1 MVKRFMSISPMALNR
16 IGFAILLFFLS
27 GSVLAQSS
35 VDQVLQQAAYD
46 TRLSSI
52 NQQLSYY
59 RSNSFKSPAIRE
71 LELRVRGNNF
81 DSSPDNF
88 ALRLGILNPKERTAN
103 NIFNVAKEN
112 YLLKT
117 KDHLLNEILSEKYNG
132 LINNF
137 DLVITLSLMQEE
149 KNQIKAFELAQKGIL
164 DLNDWIKLDQTLLE
178 LGLKQ
183 ADFESLIHAKNSEFM
198 INDSLFLN
206 VDWDEFELVSL
217 DEIKNTIALHNHKSF
232 FLEVDL
238 ASGKLHLDRLKLN
251 IDYAESWN
259 IGFFQAGYDMD
270 GGGALKKQM
279 DYRIGI
285 TIPLFNEDKPKLK
298 REELKLMGTAVELKH
313 LEEINVLIDRQRMK
327 QFNDLVLRYEMLLQK
342 EQELSNLAA
351 AGVDGIDGFLAL
363 SKYMTSVKKSL
374 HKTNIKILLLYIE
387 ILEKKGILGA
397 EPYLN
402 YLSKELNPFTFN

>member
-1 MVKRFMSISPMALNR
+1 MALNR
-16 IGFAILLFFLS
+16 MGLAVLLIFSS
-27 GSVLAQSS
+27 GLVLAQSR
-35 VDQVLQQAAYD
+35 VDQVLQQAVND
-46 TRLSSI
+46 SRLLSI

-59 RSNSFKSPAIRE
+59 HSNSFKSPALRE

-81 DSSPDNF
+81 DSSVDNF
-88 ALRLGILNPKERTAN
+88 SLRLGILNPKERTAN
-103 NIFNVAKEN
+103 NVFNDAKED

-117 KDHLLNEILSEKYNG
+117 RDHLLNEILSEKYNG

-137 DLVITLSLMQEE
+137 DLVTTRSLLQEE
-149 KNQIKAFELAQKGIL
+149 KNQIKAFELAQKGVL
-164 DLNDWIKLDQTLLE
+164 ALNDWIKLDQTLLE

-183 ADFESLIHAKNSEFM
+183 ADFEALIHAKNSELM

-206 VDWDEFELVSL
+206 IDWDEFELVTI
-217 DEIKNTIALHNHKSF
+217 DDIKSTITLHSNESF

-238 ASGKLHLDRLKLN
+238 ASEKLNLDRLKLN

-259 IGFFQAGYDMD
+259 IGFVQAGYDID
-270 GGGALKKQM
+270 GGVGIKNQM

-298 REELKLMGTAVELKH
+298 REELSLIGTANELRH
-313 LEEINVLIDRQRMK
+313 LEEINVLIDLQRMK
-327 QFNDLVLRYEMLLQK
+327 QFNGLVFRYEMLLQK
-342 EQELSNLAA
+342 KQELSNLAVD
-351 AGVDGIDGFLAL
+351 GIDGIDGFLAL

-387 ILEKKGILGA
+387 VLEKKGMLGA

-402 YLSKELNPFTFN
+402 YLSKGLNPFTFN

>member
-1 MVKRFMSISPMALNR
+1 MALNR
-16 IGFAILLFFLS
+16 IDFAVLFFFLS
-27 GSVLAQSS
+27 GSVLAQSP
-35 VDQVLQQAAYD
+35 VDKVLQQAAYD

-52 NQQLSYY
+52 NRQLSYY

-103 NIFNVAKEN
+103 NTFNVAKEN

-117 KDHLLNEILSEKYNG
+117 KDHLLNEILSEKYNA
-132 LINNF
+132 LINNY
-137 DLVITLSLMQEE
+137 DLVITLSLLQEE
-149 KNQIKAFELAQKGIL
+149 KNQIKAFELAQKGVL
-164 DLNDWIKLDQTLLE
+164 ALNDWINLDQNLLE

-238 ASGKLHLDRLKLN
+238 ASEKLHLDRLKLN

-270 GGGALKKQM
+270 GGGTLKKQM

-298 REELKLMGTAVELKH
+298 REELNLMGTAVELKH

-387 ILEKKGILGA
+387 ILEKKGVLGA

>member
-1 MVKRFMSISPMALNR
+1 MSISPMALNR
-16 IGFAILLFFLS
+16 IGFAVLFFFLS
-27 GSVLAQSS
+27 GSVLAQSP
-35 VDQVLQQAAYD
+35 VDKVLQQAAYD

-103 NIFNVAKEN
+103 NTFNVAKEN

-149 KNQIKAFELAQKGIL
+149 KNQIKAFELAQKGVL
-164 DLNDWIKLDQTLLE
+164 ALNDWIKLDQNLLE

-270 GGGALKKQM
+270 GGGTLKKQM

-298 REELKLMGTAVELKH
+298 REELNLMGTAVELKH

-387 ILEKKGILGA
+387 ILEKKGVLGA

>member
-16 IGFAILLFFLS
+16 IDFAVLFFFLS
-27 GSVLAQSS
+27 GSVLAQSP

-52 NQQLSYY
+52 NRQLSYY

-103 NIFNVAKEN
+103 NTFNVAKEN

-117 KDHLLNEILSEKYNG
+117 KDHLLNEILSEKYNA
-132 LINNF
+132 LINNY
-137 DLVITLSLMQEE
+137 DLVITLSLLQEE
-149 KNQIKAFELAQKGIL
+149 KNQIKAFELAQKGVL
-164 DLNDWIKLDQTLLE
+164 ALNDWINLDQNLLE

-238 ASGKLHLDRLKLN
+238 ASEKLHLDRLKLN

-270 GGGALKKQM
+270 GGGTLKKQM

-298 REELKLMGTAVELKH
+298 REELNLMGTAVELKH

-387 ILEKKGILGA
+387 ILEKKGVLGA

>member
-16 IGFAILLFFLS
+16 IGFAVLFFFLS
-27 GSVLAQSS
+27 GSVLAQSP

-149 KNQIKAFELAQKGIL
+149 KNQIKAFELAQKGVL
-164 DLNDWIKLDQTLLE
+164 ALNDWIKLDQNLLE

-183 ADFESLIHAKNSEFM
+183 ADFESLIHAKNSEFI

-270 GGGALKKQM
+270 GGGTLKKQM

-298 REELKLMGTAVELKH
+298 REELNLMGTAVELKH

-387 ILEKKGILGA
+387 ILEKKGVLGA

>member
-137 DLVITLSLMQEE
+137 DLVITLSLIQEE
-149 KNQIKAFELAQKGIL
+149 KNQIKAFELAQKGVL
-164 DLNDWIKLDQTLLE
+164 ALNDWIKLDQNLLE

-183 ADFESLIHAKNSEFM
+183 ADFESLIHAKNSEFI

>member
-59 RSNSFKSPAIRE
+59 RSNSFKSPAVRE

-132 LINNF
+132 LINNY
-137 DLVITLSLMQEE
+137 DLVITLFLLQEE
-149 KNQIKAFELAQKGIL
+149 KNQIKAFELAQKGVL
-164 DLNDWIKLDQTLLE
+164 ALNDWIKLDQNLLE

-183 ADFESLIHAKNSEFM
+183 ADFESLIHAKNSEFI

-206 VDWDEFELVSL
+206 VDWGEFELVTL
-217 DEIKNTIALHNHKSF
+217 DEIKSTIALHSNKSF

>member
-1 MVKRFMSISPMALNR
+1 MVLNR
-16 IGFAILLFFLS
+16 IGFAVLFFFLS
-27 GSVLAQSS
+27 GSVLAQSP

-149 KNQIKAFELAQKGIL
+149 KNQIKAFELAQKGVL
-164 DLNDWIKLDQTLLE
+164 ALNDWIKLDQNLLE

-259 IGFFQAGYDMD
+259 IGFFQAGYDID
-270 GGGALKKQM
+270 GGGTLKKQM

-387 ILEKKGILGA
+387 ILEKKGVLGA

>member
-149 KNQIKAFELAQKGIL
+149 KNQIKAFELAQKGVL
-164 DLNDWIKLDQTLLE
+164 ALNDWIKLDQNLLE

>member
-149 KNQIKAFELAQKGIL
+149 KNQIKAFELAQKGVL
-164 DLNDWIKLDQTLLE
+164 ALNDWIKLDQNLLE

-183 ADFESLIHAKNSEFM
+183 ADFESLIHAKNSEFI

>member
-16 IGFAILLFFLS
+16 IDFAVLFFFLS
-27 GSVLAQSS
+27 GSVLAQSP
-35 VDQVLQQAAYD
+35 VDQVLQQAVND

-52 NQQLSYY
+52 NRQLSYY

-103 NIFNVAKEN
+103 NTFNVAKEN

-132 LINNF
+132 LINNY
-137 DLVITLSLMQEE
+137 DLVITLSLLQEE
-149 KNQIKAFELAQKGIL
+149 KNQIKAFELAQKGVL
-164 DLNDWIKLDQTLLE
+164 ALNDWINLDQNLLE

-217 DEIKNTIALHNHKSF
+217 DEIKNTIALHSNKSF

-238 ASGKLHLDRLKLN
+238 ASEKLHLDRLKLN

-270 GGGALKKQM
+270 GGGTLKKQM

-298 REELKLMGTAVELKH
+298 REELNLMGTAVELKH

-387 ILEKKGILGA
+387 ILEKKGVLGA

>member
-16 IGFAILLFFLS
+16 IDFAVLFFFLS
-27 GSVLAQSS
+27 GSVLAQSP
-35 VDQVLQQAAYD
+35 VDKVLQQAAYD

-52 NQQLSYY
+52 NRQLSYY

-103 NIFNVAKEN
+103 NTFNVAKEN

-132 LINNF
+132 LINNY
-137 DLVITLSLMQEE
+137 DLVITLSLLQEE
-149 KNQIKAFELAQKGIL
+149 KNQIKAFELAQKGVL
-164 DLNDWIKLDQTLLE
+164 ALNDWINLDQNLLE

-238 ASGKLHLDRLKLN
+238 ASEKLHLDRLKLN

-270 GGGALKKQM
+270 GGGTLKKQM

-298 REELKLMGTAVELKH
+298 REELNLMGTAVELKH
-313 LEEINVLIDRQRMK
+313 LEEINFLIDRQRMK
-327 QFNDLVLRYEMLLQK
+327 QSNDLVLRYEMLLQK

-387 ILEKKGILGA
+387 ILEKKGVLGA

>member
-103 NIFNVAKEN
+103 NTFNVAKEN

-137 DLVITLSLMQEE
+137 DLVITLSLIQEE
-149 KNQIKAFELAQKGIL
+149 KNQIKAFELAQKGVL
-164 DLNDWIKLDQTLLE
+164 ALNDWIKLDQNLLE

-183 ADFESLIHAKNSEFM
+183 ADFESLIHAKNSEFI

-270 GGGALKKQM
+270 GGGTLKKQM

>member
-16 IGFAILLFFLS
+16 IGFAVLFFFLS
-27 GSVLAQSS
+27 GSVLAQSP
-35 VDQVLQQAAYD
+35 VDKVLQQAAYD

-149 KNQIKAFELAQKGIL
+149 KNQIKAFELAQKGVL
-164 DLNDWIKLDQTLLE
+164 ALNDWIKLDQNLLE

-270 GGGALKKQM
+270 GGGTLKKQM

-387 ILEKKGILGA
+387 ILEKKGVLGA

>member
-149 KNQIKAFELAQKGIL
+149 KNQIKAFELAQKGVL
-164 DLNDWIKLDQTLLE
+164 ALNDWIKLDQNLLE

-374 HKTNIKILLLYIE
+374 HRTNIKILLLYIE

>member
-137 DLVITLSLMQEE
+137 DLVITLSLIQEE
-149 KNQIKAFELAQKGIL
+149 KNQIKAFELAQKGVL
-164 DLNDWIKLDQTLLE
+164 ALNDWIKLDQNLLE

>member
-16 IGFAILLFFLS
+16 IDFAVLFFFLS
-27 GSVLAQSS
+27 GSVLAQSP

-52 NQQLSYY
+52 NRQLSYY

-103 NIFNVAKEN
+103 NTFNVAKEN

-132 LINNF
+132 LINNY
-137 DLVITLSLMQEE
+137 DLVITLSLLQEE
-149 KNQIKAFELAQKGIL
+149 KNQIKAFELAQKGVL
-164 DLNDWIKLDQTLLE
+164 ALNDWINLDQNLLE

-238 ASGKLHLDRLKLN
+238 ASEKLHLDRLKLN

-270 GGGALKKQM
+270 GGGTLKKQM

-298 REELKLMGTAVELKH
+298 REELNLMGTAVELKH

-387 ILEKKGILGA
+387 ILEKKGVLGA

>member
-149 KNQIKAFELAQKGIL
+149 KNQIKAFELAQKGVL
-164 DLNDWIKLDQTLLE
+164 ALNDWIKLDQNLLE

-298 REELKLMGTAVELKH
+298 REELNLMGTAVELKH

>member
-16 IGFAILLFFLS
+16 IGFAVLFFFLS
-27 GSVLAQSS
+27 GSVLAQSP

-137 DLVITLSLMQEE
+137 DLVITLSLIQEE
-149 KNQIKAFELAQKGIL
+149 KNQIKAFELAQKGVL
-164 DLNDWIKLDQTLLE
+164 ALNDWIKLDQNLLE

-270 GGGALKKQM
+270 GGGTLKKQM

-298 REELKLMGTAVELKH
+298 REELNLMGTAVELKH

>member
-16 IGFAILLFFLS
+16 IDFAVLFFFLS
-27 GSVLAQSS
+27 GSVLAQSP
-35 VDQVLQQAAYD
+35 VDKVLQQAAYD

-52 NQQLSYY
+52 NRQLSYY

-103 NIFNVAKEN
+103 NTFNVAKEN

-132 LINNF
+132 LINNY
-137 DLVITLSLMQEE
+137 DLVITLSLLQEE
-149 KNQIKAFELAQKGIL
+149 KNQIKAFELAQKGVL
-164 DLNDWIKLDQTLLE
+164 ALNDWIKLDQNLLE

-183 ADFESLIHAKNSEFM
+183 ADFEALIHAKNSEFM

-238 ASGKLHLDRLKLN
+238 ASEKLHLDRLKLN

-270 GGGALKKQM
+270 GGGTLKKQM

-298 REELKLMGTAVELKH
+298 REELNLMGTAVELKH

-387 ILEKKGILGA
+387 ILEKKGVLGA

>member
-16 IGFAILLFFLS
+16 IDFAVLFFFLS
-27 GSVLAQSS
+27 GSVLAQSP
-35 VDQVLQQAAYD
+35 VDKVLQQAAYD

-103 NIFNVAKEN
+103 NTFNVAKEN

-132 LINNF
+132 LINNY
-137 DLVITLSLMQEE
+137 DLVITLSLLQEE
-149 KNQIKAFELAQKGIL
+149 KNQIKAFELAQKGVL
-164 DLNDWIKLDQTLLE
+164 ALNDWINLDQNLLE

-238 ASGKLHLDRLKLN
+238 ASEKLHLDRLKLN

-270 GGGALKKQM
+270 GGGTLKKQM

-298 REELKLMGTAVELKH
+298 REELNLMGTAVELKH

-387 ILEKKGILGA
+387 ILEKKGVLGA

>member
-59 RSNSFKSPAIRE
+59 RSNSFKSPAVRE

-137 DLVITLSLMQEE
+137 DLVITLSLIQEE
-149 KNQIKAFELAQKGIL
+149 KNQIKAFELAQKGVL
-164 DLNDWIKLDQTLLE
+164 ALNDWIKLDQNLLE

>member
-1 MVKRFMSISPMALNR
+1 MSIYPMALNR
-16 IGFAILLFFLS
+16 MGLAVLLFFSS
-27 GSVLAQSS
+27 GLVLAQSR
-35 VDQVLQQAAYD
+35 VDQVLQQAVND
-46 TRLSSI
+46 SRLLSI

-59 RSNSFKSPAIRE
+59 HSNSFKSPALRE

-81 DSSPDNF
+81 DSSVDNF
-88 ALRLGILNPKERTAN
+88 SLRLGILNPKERTAN
-103 NIFNVAKEN
+103 NVFNDAKED

-117 KDHLLNEILSEKYNG
+117 RDHLLNEILSEKYNG

-137 DLVITLSLMQEE
+137 DLVTTLSLLQEE
-149 KNQIKAFELAQKGIL
+149 KNQIKAFELAQKGVL
-164 DLNDWIKLDQTLLE
+164 ALNDWIKLDQTLLE

-183 ADFESLIHAKNSEFM
+183 ADFEALIHAKNSELM

-206 VDWDEFELVSL
+206 IDWDEFELVTI
-217 DEIKNTIALHNHKSF
+217 DDIKSTITLHSNESF

-238 ASGKLHLDRLKLN
+238 ASEKLNLDRLKLN

-259 IGFFQAGYDMD
+259 IGFVQAGYDID
-270 GGGALKKQM
+270 GGMGLKNQM

-298 REELKLMGTAVELKH
+298 REELSLIGTANELRH
-313 LEEINVLIDRQRMK
+313 LEEINVLIDLQRTK
-327 QFNDLVLRYEMLLQK
+327 QFNNLVFRYEMLLQK
-342 EQELSNLAA
+342 KQELSNLAVD
-351 AGVDGIDGFLAL
+351 GIDGIDGFLAL

-387 ILEKKGILGA
+387 VLEKKGMLGA

-402 YLSKELNPFTFN
+402 YLSKGLNPFTFN

>member
-16 IGFAILLFFLS
+16 IGFAVLFFFLS
-27 GSVLAQSS
+27 GSILAQSP

-59 RSNSFKSPAIRE
+59 RSNSFKSPAVRE

-149 KNQIKAFELAQKGIL
+149 KNQIKAFELAQKGVL
-164 DLNDWIKLDQTLLE
+164 ALNDWIKLDQNLLE

-183 ADFESLIHAKNSEFM
+183 ADFESLIHAKNSEFI

-298 REELKLMGTAVELKH
+298 REELNLMGTAVELKH

-387 ILEKKGILGA
+387 ILEKKGVLGA

>member
-137 DLVITLSLMQEE
+137 DLVTTLSLLQEE
-149 KNQIKAFELAQKGIL
+149 KNQIKAFELAQKGVL
-164 DLNDWIKLDQTLLE
+164 ALNDWIKLDQNLLE

>member
-59 RSNSFKSPAIRE
+59 RSNSFKSPAVRE

-149 KNQIKAFELAQKGIL
+149 KNQIKAFELAQKGVL
-164 DLNDWIKLDQTLLE
+164 ALNDWIKLDQNLLE

-183 ADFESLIHAKNSEFM
+183 ADFESLIHAKNSEFI

>member
-16 IGFAILLFFLS
+16 IGFAVLLFFLS
-27 GSVLAQSS
+27 GSVLAQFP

-149 KNQIKAFELAQKGIL
+149 KNQIKAFELAQKGVL
-164 DLNDWIKLDQTLLE
+164 ALNDWIKLDQNLLE

>member
-1 MVKRFMSISPMALNR
+1 MALNR
-16 IGFAILLFFLS
+16 IDFAVLFFFLS
-27 GSVLAQSS
+27 GSVLAQSP
-35 VDQVLQQAAYD
+35 VDKVLQQAAYD

-52 NQQLSYY
+52 NRQLSYY

-103 NIFNVAKEN
+103 NTFNVAKEN

-132 LINNF
+132 LINNY
-137 DLVITLSLMQEE
+137 DLVITLSLLQEE
-149 KNQIKAFELAQKGIL
+149 KNQIKAFELAQKGVL
-164 DLNDWIKLDQTLLE
+164 ALNDWINLDQNLLE

-238 ASGKLHLDRLKLN
+238 ASEKLHLDRLKLN

-270 GGGALKKQM
+270 GGGTLKKQM

-298 REELKLMGTAVELKH
+298 REELNLMGTAVELKH

-387 ILEKKGILGA
+387 ILEKKGVLGA

>member
-16 IGFAILLFFLS
+16 IGFAVLFFFLS
-27 GSVLAQSS
+27 GSVLAQSP

-137 DLVITLSLMQEE
+137 DLVITLSLLQEE
-149 KNQIKAFELAQKGIL
+149 KNQIKAFELAQKGVL
-164 DLNDWIKLDQTLLE
+164 ALNDWIKLDQNLLE

-298 REELKLMGTAVELKH
+298 REELNLMGTAVELKH

>member
-27 GSVLAQSS
+27 GSVLAQSP

-59 RSNSFKSPAIRE
+59 GSNSFKSPAIRE

-137 DLVITLSLMQEE
+137 DLVITLSLIQEE
-149 KNQIKAFELAQKGIL
+149 KNQIKAFELAQKGVL
-164 DLNDWIKLDQTLLE
+164 ALNDWIKLDQNLLE

-270 GGGALKKQM
+270 GGGTLKKQM

>member
-16 IGFAILLFFLS
+16 IGFAVLFFFLS

-137 DLVITLSLMQEE
+137 DLVITLSLIQEE
-149 KNQIKAFELAQKGIL
+149 KNQIKAFELAQKGVL
-164 DLNDWIKLDQTLLE
+164 ALNDWIKLDQNLLE

>member
-1 MVKRFMSISPMALNR
+1 MSIYPMALNR
-16 IGFAILLFFLS
+16 IDFAVLFFFLS
-27 GSVLAQSS
+27 GSVLAQSP

-52 NQQLSYY
+52 NRQLSYY

-103 NIFNVAKEN
+103 NTFNVAKEN

-132 LINNF
+132 LINNY
-137 DLVITLSLMQEE
+137 DLVITLSLLQEE
-149 KNQIKAFELAQKGIL
+149 KNQIKAFELAQKGVL
-164 DLNDWIKLDQTLLE
+164 ALNDWINLDQNLLE

-238 ASGKLHLDRLKLN
+238 ASEKFHLDRLKLN

-270 GGGALKKQM
+270 GGGTLKKQM

-298 REELKLMGTAVELKH
+298 REELNLMGTAVELKH

-387 ILEKKGILGA
+387 ILEKKGVLGA

>member
-1 MVKRFMSISPMALNR
+1 MSIYPMALNR
-16 IGFAILLFFLS
+16 MGLAVLLIFSS
-27 GSVLAQSS
+27 GLVLAQSR
-35 VDQVLQQAAYD
+35 VDQVLQQAVND
-46 TRLSSI
+46 SRLLSI

-59 RSNSFKSPAIRE
+59 HSNSFKSPALRE

-81 DSSPDNF
+81 DSSVDNF
-88 ALRLGILNPKERTAN
+88 SLRLGILNPKERTAN
-103 NIFNVAKEN
+103 NVFNDAKED

-117 KDHLLNEILSEKYNG
+117 RDHLLNEILSEKYNG

-137 DLVITLSLMQEE
+137 DLVTTRSLLQEE
-149 KNQIKAFELAQKGIL
+149 KNQIKAFELAQKGVL
-164 DLNDWIKLDQTLLE
+164 ALNDWIKLDQTLLE

-183 ADFESLIHAKNSEFM
+183 ADFEALIHAKNSELM

-206 VDWDEFELVSL
+206 IDWDEFELVTI
-217 DEIKNTIALHNHKSF
+217 DEIKSTIALHSNESF

-238 ASGKLHLDRLKLN
+238 ASEKLNLDRLKLN

-259 IGFFQAGYDMD
+259 IGFVQAGYDID
-270 GGGALKKQM
+270 GGMGLKNQM

-298 REELKLMGTAVELKH
+298 REELSLIGTANELRH
-313 LEEINVLIDRQRMK
+313 LEEINVLIDLQRTK
-327 QFNDLVLRYEMLLQK
+327 QFNNLVFRYEMLLQK
-342 EQELSNLAA
+342 KQELSNLAVD
-351 AGVDGIDGFLAL
+351 GIDGIDGFLAL

-387 ILEKKGILGA
+387 VLEKKGMLGA

-402 YLSKELNPFTFN
+402 YLSKGLNPFTFN

>member
-52 NQQLSYY
+52 NQQLLYY

-149 KNQIKAFELAQKGIL
+149 KNQIKAFELAQKGVL
-164 DLNDWIKLDQTLLE
+164 ALNDWIKLDQNLLE

>member
-16 IGFAILLFFLS
+16 IGFAVLFFFLS
-27 GSVLAQSS
+27 GSVLAQSP

-149 KNQIKAFELAQKGIL
+149 KNQIKAFELAQKGVL
-164 DLNDWIKLDQTLLE
+164 ALNDWIKLDQNLLE

-183 ADFESLIHAKNSEFM
+183 ADFESLIHAKNSEFI
-198 INDSLFLN
+198 INDSLLLN

-259 IGFFQAGYDMD
+259 IGFFQAGYDID
-270 GGGALKKQM
+270 GGGTLKKQM

>member
-149 KNQIKAFELAQKGIL
+149 KNQIKAFELAQKGVL
-164 DLNDWIKLDQTLLE
+164 ALNDWIKLDQNLLE

-270 GGGALKKQM
+270 GGGTLKKQM

-298 REELKLMGTAVELKH
+298 REELNLMGTAVELKH

>member
-16 IGFAILLFFLS
+16 IDFAVLFFFLS
-27 GSVLAQSS
+27 GSVLAQSP
-35 VDQVLQQAAYD
+35 VDKVLQQAAYD

-52 NQQLSYY
+52 NRQLSYY

-103 NIFNVAKEN
+103 NTFNVAKEN

-132 LINNF
+132 LINNY
-137 DLVITLSLMQEE
+137 DLVITLSLLQEE
-149 KNQIKAFELAQKGIL
+149 KNQIKAFELAQKGVL
-164 DLNDWIKLDQTLLE
+164 ALNDWIKLDQNLLE

-238 ASGKLHLDRLKLN
+238 ASEKLHLDRLKLN

-270 GGGALKKQM
+270 GGGTLKKQM

-298 REELKLMGTAVELKH
+298 REELNLMGTAVELKH

-387 ILEKKGILGA
+387 ILEKKGVLGA

>member
-16 IGFAILLFFLS
+16 IGFAVLFFFLS
-27 GSVLAQSS
+27 GSVLAQSP
-35 VDQVLQQAAYD
+35 VDKVLQQAAYD

-103 NIFNVAKEN
+103 NTFNVAKEN

-149 KNQIKAFELAQKGIL
+149 KNQIKAFELAQKGVL
-164 DLNDWIKLDQTLLE
+164 ALNDWIKLDQNLLE

-298 REELKLMGTAVELKH
+298 REELNLMGTAVELKH